1 MIKDSDLECFKIDI
15 WNRMYH
21 QQNRTEEWSVKKKK
35 KKDNAKSLLRQVCK
49 RGEYDQ
55 LCQALPVGQAKEEK
69 ENQKLMTGFK
79 NIEIIFNV
87 NKGSYLWNG

>member
-1 MIKDSDLECFKIDI
+1 M
-15 WNRMYH
+15 
-21 QQNRTEEWSVKKKK
+21 
-35 KKDNAKSLLRQVCK
+35 CK